1 MSQKTNLFYSVVML
15 WAAAAVGLSG
25 CASNPAP
32 IGVFDSGIGG
42 MTVLEKMLTMDF
54 YDNVTHERKSDG
66 IPDFAN
72 ESFVYFGD
80 QANMPYGDYAAAGK
94 SEYLKKL
101 IVADADFLLSKKAKA
116 VVIACNTATAWGLE
130 RVSARTAKEGV
141 STVGVIGAGVS
152 SALSL
157 PAICGAEGSV
167 SIGVMAT
174 PGTIASGAYERT
186 IAQEVAKRGIKAR
199 INVFTQGCA
208 GLADAVEA
216 GDPRAG
222 EIAAENFRTLMAK
235 HAADR
240 AAGPM
245 KVVILGCTHYPFVL
259 FSLEKEANDIV
270 FVDPA
275 LATAELCYLDLLERK
290 ILSEE
295 GAMKLSAYISVPA
308 KGLDVKFLDGNGNL
322 TRACKYG
329 RDGSESTRWTDV
341 KPYGAAQAGENAF
354 IRQSLG
360 AVWKLL
366 HGG

>member
-1 MSQKTNLFYSVVML
+1 MSRKINLLKSVAAL
-15 WAAAAVGLSG
+15 LAAAAAGLSG
-25 CASNPAP
+25 CASNPGP

-42 MTVLEKMLTMDF
+42 MTVLEKMLTMDL
-54 YDNVTHERKSDG
+54 YDNATHERKSDG

-94 SEYLKKL
+94 SGYLKKL

-130 RVSARTAKEGV
+130 SVSARTAKEGV

-152 SALSL
+152 SALSM
-157 PAICGAEGSV
+157 PGIGDATGCV

-186 IAQEVAKRGIKAR
+186 IAQEAAKRGIKAR
-199 INVFTQGCA
+199 IKVFTQGCA

-222 EIAAENFRTLMAK
+222 EIAARNFRELMAK

-240 AAGPM
+240 DAGPM
-245 KVVILGCTHYPFVL
+245 KAVILGCTHYPFVL
-259 FSLEKEANDIV
+259 SSLEKESKGMV

-275 LATAELCYLDLLERK
+275 LATAELCYLDLLGKK
-290 ILSEE
+290 ILSP
-295 GAMKLSAYISVPA
+295 GGGMKLSAYISVPA
-308 KGLDVKFLDGNGNL
+308 KGLDGKFLDENGNL

-329 RDGSESTRWTDV
+329 RDESDSTRWTDV
-341 KPYGAAQAGENAF
+341 KPYGAAQASGNAF

-366 HGG
+366 RD